1 MMEVLDEGCG
11 RYHGR
16 PAPGNHFPVFA
27 RDLSSLRHHT
37 PRYMQ
42 LSAGEAMSWPKDAK
56 AQAVV
61 AEPRGRA

>member
-16 PAPGNHFPVFA
+16 GAPGNQISAIRPRFVIP
-27 RDLSSLRHHT
+27 LSSRASIHE
-37 PRYMQ
+37 